1 MAQLLDAAM
10 SLPVAIFSFLLIIV
24 VVYWLLVVISGA
36 VFDGGDDSRVGG
48 VPLNIFLS
56 LLVVQAWLVSMA
68 SAMLLDD
75 IGTAG
80 DLVVTSITPV
90 VAVLAAWAGT
100 ALLARPIRRRI
111 PARPPR
117 SGSDFV
123 GTMCIVRSGA
133 VRPDFGEAEVSAVI
147 GTPRLVQVRQ
157 KGADDLHAGSTALIV
172 DYDAG
177 HDLYWVKAFEPDL
190 GTH

>member
-10 SLPVAIFSFLLIIV
+10 SLPVALFSFLLIIV
-24 VVYWLLVVISGA
+24 VVYWLLVIISGA
-36 VFDGGDDSRVGG
+36 VFDGGDGRGLG
-48 VPLNIFLS
+48 VPLNILLS

-68 SAMLLDD
+68 GAMLLDD
-75 IGTAG
+75 FGTAG
-80 DLVVTSITPV
+80 DIVVASITPV
-90 VAVLAAWAGT
+90 AAVLAASAGT

-117 SGSDFV
+117 SGPDFV

-133 VRPDFGEAEVSAVI
+133 VRPDFGEAEVSAVV

-177 HDLYWVKAFEPDL
+177 DDLYWVTAFEPDL
-190 GTH
+190 GTN